1 MNRLITSF
9 MGYLIKNK
17 PKFYNIPFNEQY
29 ECKDFFLKNNSLPRK
44 ILNTN
49 KENSIVISKINNKL
63 IPYKEQYE
71 TRDF

>member
-17 PKFYNIPFNEQY
+17 PKFYKIPFNEQY
-29 ECKDFFLKNNSLPRK
+29 ECKDFFLKNNSFPRIK
-44 ILNTN
+44 FNEN

-71 TRDF
+71 SRDF